1 MIRGGPKGELPF
13 AAVSRIAVII
23 PVKAFSKA
31 KGRLSSVLDD
41 RARGALAR
49 TLALNVIAAAAPLSV
64 IVVTNDEDVRIWAA
78 EIGAKTVQD
87 KGEGLSA
94 AAHQGAVQAALEGF
108 ERVIVAHAD
117 LPHAKG
123 LAWIGE
129 FDGITLVP
137 DRHGTGTNVIGL
149 PASSSFRFA
158 YGEGSFHRHCGEA
171 RRLGAPFRIVRDAT
185 LAWDV
190 DVPSDLDTLTP

>member
-1 MIRGGPKGELPF
+1 M
-13 AAVSRIAVII
+13 SRIAVVI

-31 KGRLSSVLDD
+31 KGRLSTVLDRRERD
-41 RARGALAR
+41 ALAR
-49 TLALNVIAAAAPLSV
+49 TLASNVIAAAAPLSV
-64 IVVTNDEDVRIWAA
+64 IVVTNDEDVRMWAA
-78 EIGAKTVQD
+78 KVGAKTVHD
-87 KGEGLSA
+87 IGEGLSA
-94 AAHQGAVQAALEGF
+94 AAHQGTVQAALEGF

-117 LPHAKG
+117 LPHAKA

-149 PASSSFRFA
+149 PASSPFRFT
-158 YGEGSFHRHCGEA
+158 YGEGSFGRHCREA
-171 RRLGAPFRIVRDAT
+171 RRIGSPFRIVRDAT

-190 DVPSDLDTLTP
+190 DVPSDLDTLKP